1 MKSLATLSRGSLL
14 TAAIAAFLSGCGATN
29 PCVGHHGGLCTSP
42 RLIYGVTR
50 NRDQVAPTKQTLR
63 DQKLAGK
70 YLREPPSA
78 RDVLPSITPS
88 LAAATSRPDRG
99 AAQPLISTVSANT
112 PTGPQ
117 PLLSQ
122 PHILRVWIAPWSRNG
137 TLHFPGYVYTVVTPE
152 KWIFAPAKGKTPLP

>member
-1 MKSLATLSRGSLL
+1 MKSTHSIFRGSAI
-14 TAAIAAFLSGCGATN
+14 TIVIAAALSGCSATN

-50 NRDQVAPTKQTLR
+50 NRDQVAPTKRTL
-63 DQKLAGK
+63 QNQEKAYK
-70 YLREPPSA
+70 YLHEPPSS
-78 RDVLPSITPS
+78 RDLLPSITPT
-88 LAAATSRPDRG
+88 LASSGTKTAP
-99 AAQPLISTVSANT
+99 AQPLISGAMQDFSS
-112 PTGPQ
+112 GPQ

-137 TLHFPGYVYTVVTPE
+137 TLHFPGYVYTIVTPE